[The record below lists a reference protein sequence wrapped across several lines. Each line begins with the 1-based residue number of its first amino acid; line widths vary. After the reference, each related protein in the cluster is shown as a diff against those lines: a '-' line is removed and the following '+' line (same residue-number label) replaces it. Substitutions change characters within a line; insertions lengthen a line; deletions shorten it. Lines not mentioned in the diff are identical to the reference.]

1 MRHSI
6 RPNPTPGAGD
16 QAITSPPPEDSQT
29 PTGSPVERS
38 RFSQWL
44 ASFGLGEMPHP
55 LLTRARSSTPKPERR

>member
-1 MRHSI
+1 MPYPTD
-6 RPNPTPGAGD
+6 PNPTPGAGD
-16 QAITSPPPEDSQT
+16 EAIISSPQQDSQS

-55 LLTRARSSTPKPERR
+55 LLTRGRAPTPKLGQQ

>member
-1 MRHSI
+1 MPHSTK
-6 RPNPTPGAGD
+6 PDSNPGAHD
-16 QAITSPPPEDSQT
+16 DTITSSAQEDSQT

-55 LLTRARSSTPKPERR
+55 LLTRGRSATPKPGSR

>member
-1 MRHSI
+1 MAHSI
-6 RPNPTPGAGD
+6 EPNPAPGTSDEVIATPAEEE
-16 QAITSPPPEDSQT
+16 SLT

-55 LLTRARSSTPKPERR
+55 LLTRGRSSTPRPERR

>member
-1 MRHSI
+1 MAHSI
-6 RPNPTPGAGD
+6 EPNPAPEMGD
-16 QAITSPPPEDSQT
+16 EAIATPPEASLLT

-55 LLTRARSSTPKPERR
+55 LLTRGRSSTPRPERR